1 MKTPKL
7 IPIKNVCLKKEP
19 IFIPQNTFQIY
30 IIMAI
35 SKVKLISLST
45 IAIILLLFFGVG
57 SFYYFGSFS
66 TGDRAGVVIKVSQ
79 RGYIFKTWEGEMNL
93 NDQGNTIE
101 KFEFS
106 VDDDQTK
113 IIEELKD
120 AALTG
125 ERIRISYIE
134 RYRTFS
140 WRGDTKYFITEVV
153 GQKNGDLR
161 NDREDSRENSST
173 ENEKTEEKKEEKIST
188 DTTVHDM

>member
-1 MKTPKL
+1 
-7 IPIKNVCLKKEP
+7 
-19 IFIPQNTFQIY
+19 
-30 IIMAI
+30 MAI
-35 SKVKLISLST
+35 SRVKLVSLVT
-45 IAIILLLFFGVG
+45 VGVILLVILGTG
-57 SFYYFGSFS
+57 SVLYFGSYS
-66 TGDRAGVVIKVSQ
+66 LGDKAGVVIKLSQ
-79 RGYIFKTWEGEMNL
+79 KGYLFKTWEGEMNL

-113 IIEELKD
+113 IIEDLKN

-153 GQKNGDLR
+153 GQKDSNLR
-161 NDREDSRENSST
+161 NNKEDSRENSST
-173 ENEKTEEKKEEKIST
+173 EKTEQQKEEKIST
-188 DTTVHDM
+188 DTTVRDM

>member
-1 MKTPKL
+1 
-7 IPIKNVCLKKEP
+7 
-19 IFIPQNTFQIY
+19 
-30 IIMAI
+30 MAI
-35 SKVKLISLST
+35 SKVKVISLST
-45 IAIILLLFFGVG
+45 VAVILLLFIGVG
-57 SFYYFGSFS
+57 SFYYLGSFS

-106 VDDDQTK
+106 VENDQTK
-113 IIEELKD
+113 VIEDLKD

-125 ERIRISYIE
+125 ERIRISYVE

-153 GQKNGDLR
+153 RQKGN
-161 NDREDSRENSST
+161 NPENNELENT
-173 ENEKTEEKKEEKIST
+173 LDENIEENEKQNDNSNQEPVST
-188 DTTVHDM
+188 DTTLHDM

>member
-1 MKTPKL
+1 
-7 IPIKNVCLKKEP
+7 
-19 IFIPQNTFQIY
+19 
-30 IIMAI
+30 MAI
-35 SKVKLISLST
+35 SRVKLVSLVT
-45 IAIILLLFFGVG
+45 VGVILLVILGTG
-57 SFYYFGSFS
+57 SVLYFGSYS
-66 TGDRAGVVIKVSQ
+66 LGDKAGVVIKLSQ
-79 RGYIFKTWEGEMNL
+79 KGYLFKTWEGEMNL

-113 IIEELKD
+113 IIEDLKN

-153 GQKNGDLR
+153 GQKDSNLR
-161 NDREDSRENSST
+161 NN
-173 ENEKTEEKKEEKIST
+173 KEECGTFRNKQNP
-188 DTTVHDM
+188 